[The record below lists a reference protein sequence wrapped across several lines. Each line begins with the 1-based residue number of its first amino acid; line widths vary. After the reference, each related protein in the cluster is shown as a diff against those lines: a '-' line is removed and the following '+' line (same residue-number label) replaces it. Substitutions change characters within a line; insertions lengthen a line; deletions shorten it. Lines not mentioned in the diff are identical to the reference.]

1 MKTKKYLI
9 LAILLPIMLIGCGS
23 KEEKPYPNKSIRVII
38 PWSVGGMTD
47 VLTRRITSR
56 LEDKLGVTFVVENKP
71 GAGGTIGSLDIEKSK
86 NDGYLIGTTSMS
98 TVSSKYVA
106 PIYPDAKN
114 VEYISQVITIPATVT
129 VNSSSPFQTIDDL
142 IAYAKA
148 NPSTLRSANSGVGA
162 SAHIYAINFE
172 SASGITL
179 THVPYAAYADALTA
193 LLGNHVEMTNI
204 PLPDVAP
211 HVESGSLRLLA
222 IASDERHPDF
232 PDVPTLKE
240 KGIAAT
246 MGNYSGFVAPKGTP
260 AEYVEAIDKAIGEV
274 MQEQEIIDFLL
285 EAGYQPAY
293 KNSADFTLVVEDMEA
308 QLDYMV
314 NELGIEFV
322 DN

>member
-1 MKTKKYLI
+1 MKVKNYLI
-9 LAILLPIMLIGCGS
+9 LAILLPIMFIGCS
-23 KEEKPYPNKSIRVII
+23 QEEKPYPSKSIRVII

-47 VLTRRITSR
+47 VLTRPITAK
-56 LEDKLGVTFVVENKP
+56 LEERFGVPFVVENKP
-71 GAGGTIGSLDIEKSK
+71 GAGGTIGSLEIENAR

-106 PIYPDAKN
+106 PIYPNAEN

-129 VNSSSPFQTIDDL
+129 VNASSQFQTIEDL
-142 IAYAKA
+142 ITYAKA
-148 NPSTLRSANSGVGA
+148 NPGALRSANSGVGA

-179 THVPYAAYADALTA
+179 NHVPYAAYADALTA

-211 HVESGSLRLLA
+211 HVENGTLRLLA

-260 AEYVEAIDKAIGEV
+260 AEYIEAIDKAIGEI

-293 KNSADFTLVVEDMEA
+293 KNSAEFTLVIEDMES

-314 NELGIEFV
+314 NTLGIKFV
-322 DN
+322 DD

>member
-1 MKTKKYLI
+1 MNTKKYLI
-9 LAILLPIMLIGCGS
+9 LAVLIPMMFIACS

-47 VLTRRITSR
+47 VLTRPITAK
-56 LEDKLGVTFVVENKP
+56 LEERFGVPFVVENKP
-71 GAGGTIGSLDIEKSK
+71 GAGGTIGSLEIENAK

-106 PIYPDAKN
+106 PIYPDAHN

-129 VNSSSPFQTIDDL
+129 VNASSPFQTIEDL

-148 NPSTLRSANSGVGA
+148 NPDTLRSANSGVGA

-172 SASGITL
+172 SASDISL

-211 HVESGSLRLLA
+211 HVENATLRLLA

-246 MGNYSGFVAPKGTP
+246 MGNYSGFAAPKGTP
-260 AEYVEAIDKAIGEV
+260 AEYIEAIDKAIGEI

-293 KNSADFTLVVEDMEA
+293 KNSAEFTLVVEDMEA

-314 NELGIEFV
+314 NELGIKFI
-322 DN
+322 DD